1 MKCSNVNVEIF
12 AAGDGINYPKKGQTV
27 ILHYSGYV
35 HGKIFDSVRLQNK
48 FDFSSFTP
56 LTISSCFQQSRQR
69 DKPFKFK
76 LYAEQVIPGLEEG
89 ISQLSI
95 GEQAKISIPSA
106 KAYGSRGFPGL
117 IPKNSDLVFDVE
129 LLDFN

>member
-1 MKCSNVNVEIF
+1 MDLMLV
-12 AAGDGINYPKKGQTV
+12 
-27 ILHYSGYV
+27 
-35 HGKIFDSVRLQNK
+35 
-48 FDFSSFTP
+48 
-56 LTISSCFQQSRQR
+56 LTTYQKSRQR

-76 LYAEQVIPGLEEG
+76 LYAQQVIPGLEEG

-95 GEQAKISIPSA
+95 GEQARISIPSE

-117 IPKNSDLVFDVE
+117 IPKNADLVFDVE

>member
-1 MKCSNVNVEIF
+1 MERFLI
-12 AAGDGINYPKKGQTV
+12 A
-27 ILHYSGYV
+27 YV
-35 HGKIFDSVRLQNK
+35 CNMT
-48 FDFSSFTP
+48 FDFLLLKP
-56 LTISSCFQQSRQR
+56 LKQYRTYFFKQSRQR
-69 DKPFKFK
+69 DNPFKFK

-95 GEQAKISIPSA
+95 GEQARILIPSE

-117 IPKNSDLVFDVE
+117 IPKNSNLVFDVE